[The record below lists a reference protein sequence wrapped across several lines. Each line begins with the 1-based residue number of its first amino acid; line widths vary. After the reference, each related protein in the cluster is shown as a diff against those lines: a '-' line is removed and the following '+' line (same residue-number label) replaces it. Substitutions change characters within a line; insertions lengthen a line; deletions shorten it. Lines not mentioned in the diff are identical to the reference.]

1 MSLLNV
7 YVAAHRAL
15 VGVDTACGA
24 IPGDPVAEWMARS
37 APGQSLPAHV
47 SKVFP
52 IAHLGAVLAARGTHT
67 FLMDVVGPAAACA
80 SVDEL
85 EDVLPKILE
94 AADQAHA
101 NRCRHFGLP
110 DQVTHAAQEL
120 LLVGWSAREGGMIA
134 TIYEREAGPSQAF
147 TVDQVEAW
155 AAPWETSYGQAIEP
169 RTDHDMLQLA
179 RAQVSH
185 SRRDHPGAPIGGRL
199 IVAEVTREAIAIRQA
214 GELG

>member
-7 YVAAHRAL
+7 YLAAHRAL

-24 IPGDPVAEWMARS
+24 MPGDAVAQWVARA
-37 APGQSLPAHV
+37 APGQQMPPHV
-47 SKVFP
+47 SKLFP
-52 IAHLGAVLAARGTHT
+52 IVHADAVIAARGAHT
-67 FLMDVVGPAAACA
+67 FLLDVIGPAAACG

-85 EDVLPKILE
+85 EDMLPKIIE
-94 AADQAHA
+94 AADLAHA
-101 NRCRHFGLP
+101 NRCKYFGLP
-110 DQVTHAAQEL
+110 ADVTHAAQEL
-120 LLVGWSAREGGMIA
+120 VLVGWSAREGGMIA
-134 TIYEREAGPSQAF
+134 TVFERKAGQRSAF

-185 SRRDHPGAPIGGRL
+185 FRRDHPGAPIGGRL
-199 IVAEVTREAIAIRQA
+199 IVAEVTRDAIAIRQA